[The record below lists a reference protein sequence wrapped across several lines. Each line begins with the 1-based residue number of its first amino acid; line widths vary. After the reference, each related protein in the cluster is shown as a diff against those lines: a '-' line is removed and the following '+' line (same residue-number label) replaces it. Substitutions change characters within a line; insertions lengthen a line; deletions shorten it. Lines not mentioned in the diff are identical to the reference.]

1 MGMRNARPVISCD
14 MNQLTLPRLGGSLTK
29 NRADDI
35 TFKGP
40 FKTPDTSCVVIDHD
54 SKSLS

>member
-1 MGMRNARPVISCD
+1 M
-14 MNQLTLPRLGGSLTK
+14 LGDIMWYEPTNFTKALRSLTK

-54 SKSLS
+54 WKSLS